1 MAGVALLAVV
11 LAACSTEPESAEV
24 GVKWEEAKA
33 SAQSTAR
40 EIIAL
45 IPQEDVVVVG
55 QNATGTLFS
64 CDDTRHRWHGT
75 ATVEI
80 TSGIDLDSAI
90 KNVERQ
96 LNGVLDVRGEFAVA
110 NRLEFFGDYAV
121 TAKSATTQEAYL
133 LGHWEAN
140 SIIIDSWS
148 ECFTLPEGTYLG
160 GDF

>member
-1 MAGVALLAVV
+1 VGVAALVALVTG
-11 LAACSTEPESAEV
+11 CSAELDPV
-24 GVKWEEAKA
+24 ESSLTWEEAKA

-45 IPQEDVVVVG
+45 IPQEDVVVVD

-80 TSGIDLDSAI
+80 ASGIDLDSAI

-96 LNGVLDVRGEFAVA
+96 LNGVLDGRGEFAVT
-110 NRLEFFGDYAV
+110 NRLDFFGDYAV
-121 TAKSATTQEAYL
+121 MAKSATTQEAYL

-148 ECFTLPEGTYLG
+148 ECFTLPEGTYPG
-160 GDF
+160 GSF